1 MAKPRR
7 SRRILTIVVLVLI
20 SLTIITV
27 DETGRS
33 HHITSGL
40 RSVANDI
47 YQPIRTAVDDVISPV
62 GDFFAGA
69 VHYGSL
75 QQENERL
82 QATIGR
88 LQQGSEERPFQAEQ
102 LHQVMALQKLPYL
115 GALQTV
121 TAQTEQLDPSDFVA
135 SILISKGRN
144 DGVSVGNPVVGAG
157 GLVGQVVQANHS
169 TSVVRLLTD
178 GQSSVGVSFG
188 PGESQT
194 AVVNGHGPGNP
205 LSVDFVAP
213 GTALQRGE
221 RVFTN
226 QLQGGEYPAGIPV
239 ASITSFHTVTGASQ
253 MTVSARP
260 LADLHD
266 LAYVDVVQWEP
277 PP

>member
-1 MAKPRR
+1 M
-7 SRRILTIVVLVLI
+7 LVLV
-20 SLTIITV
+20 SLTIITI

-33 HHITSGL
+33 HHLTSGL
-40 RSVANDI
+40 RSVANDV
-47 YQPIRTAVDDVISPV
+47 YQPIRSAVDDTLAPV

-75 QQENERL
+75 QQENQRL

-88 LQQGSEERPFQAEQ
+88 LEEQAEEHPYQAAQ
-102 LHQVMALQKLPYL
+102 LRQVMALQKLPYL
-115 GALQTV
+115 GSLQTV
-121 TAQTEQLDPSDFVA
+121 TAQTEELDPSNFVA
-135 SILISKGRN
+135 SILINKGRD
-144 DGVSVGNPVVGAG
+144 DGVSLGNPVVGAG

-188 PGESQT
+188 AGQAQT
-194 AVVNGHGPGNP
+194 AVINGHGAGNP
-205 LSVDFVAP
+205 LSLDFVAP

-221 RVFTN
+221 QVFTN

-253 MTVSARP
+253 ITVSARP
-260 LADLHD
+260 LADLDD

-277 PP
+277 AP